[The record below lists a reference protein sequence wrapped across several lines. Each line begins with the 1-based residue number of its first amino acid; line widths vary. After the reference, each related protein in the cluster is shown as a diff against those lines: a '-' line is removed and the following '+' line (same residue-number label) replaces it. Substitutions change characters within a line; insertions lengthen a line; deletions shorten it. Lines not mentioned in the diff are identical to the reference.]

1 MATPARAYVL
11 PAPLG
16 GCAEPARRLKQA
28 VVRSAQPNP
37 VILLILVLPSLVM
50 KNSPVRKKGP
60 RITPHPY
67 MCSPRKNSL
76 RWPDEVVKSPPASF
90 GGACRAMSS
99 ASDQP
104 GHVTQLLERWGGGDP
119 SALDEL
125 TPLVLSELRQLA
137 AAYLRRER
145 PGHTLQATAL
155 VNEAYLRLVGQKQGR
170 WQGRKHFYGI
180 AARLMRQVL
189 VEHARR
195 HGAEKRGG
203 GREAVT
209 LGHADEVVGS
219 PEVDVLAVH
228 EALERLAAFDEQHAR
243 VVELRFFC
251 GLSIEEAAEALG
263 VGHATVEREWALARA
278 WLRKELR

>member
-1 MATPARAYVL
+1 
-11 PAPLG
+11 
-16 GCAEPARRLKQA
+16 
-28 VVRSAQPNP
+28 
-37 VILLILVLPSLVM
+37 
-50 KNSPVRKKGP
+50 
-60 RITPHPY
+60 
-67 MCSPRKNSL
+67 
-76 RWPDEVVKSPPASF
+76 
-90 GGACRAMSS
+90 MST

-104 GHVTQLLERWGGGDP
+104 GHITQLLERWGGGDR

-125 TPLVLSELRQLA
+125 TRLVDAELRQVA

-145 PGHTLQATAL
+145 PGHTLQTTAL
-155 VNEAYLRLVGQKQGR
+155 VNEAYLRLVGQRHGR

-203 GREAVT
+203 RRAAVT
-209 LGHADEVVGS
+209 LGQAEEVVGA
-219 PEVDVLAVH
+219 PEVDVIAVH
-228 EALERLAAFDEQHAR
+228 EALERLAAFDPQQAR
-243 VVELRFFC
+243 IVELRFFG

-263 VGHATVEREWALARA
+263 VGHATVEREWGLARA